1 METLQ
6 GHGSLLVSFVDPS
19 RPSETVFIRQLPLRD
34 MEALL
39 GAQGDEMRLA
49 QVYTGKDAQ
58 WVDAL
63 SPASQEAVVSEG
75 DRINADFF
83 GRWFRR
89 RLERQERM
97 LPGSTER
104 LFAALNQSGLNGPSG
119 PSPSLQPQRVVPAG

>member
-1 METLQ
+1 
-6 GHGSLLVSFVDPS
+6 
-19 RPSETVFIRQLPLRD
+19 